1 MHRVCSNYAPVV
13 PPLGLKYFTNIKQI
27 YKVSEYD
34 QEIPQ
39 SQTAPQ
45 LTAREE
51 EPQDTKQIPTQ
62 ILHKQW
68 EIHKTINK
76 QKQNHRLSMDSSLN
90 YREGGA

>member
-45 LTAREE
+45 LTARDE
-51 EPQDTKQIPTQ
+51 EPQDIYSNKTFKRLYKQIKPA
-62 ILHKQW
+62 
-68 EIHKTINK
+68 
-76 QKQNHRLSMDSSLN
+76 LSSSSSWLKN
-90 YREGGA
+90 